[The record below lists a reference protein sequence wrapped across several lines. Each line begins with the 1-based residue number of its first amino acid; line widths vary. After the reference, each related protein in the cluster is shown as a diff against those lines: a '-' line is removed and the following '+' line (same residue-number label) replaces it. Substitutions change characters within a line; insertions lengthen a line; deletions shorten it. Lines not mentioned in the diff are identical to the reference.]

1 MSKYGPLT
9 VFLAARHGR
18 KVRMTFAEIEAVL
31 GQKLP
36 EKSKSVRAWWSN
48 NPSNN
53 VMTKAWLAAGYRT
66 AEVDVAG
73 EVLSFV
79 PQTAEGFGEMKQA
92 EFEAPPKSTPAD
104 QKKEGQPKHHPAYGA
119 LKGMI
124 TILPGVDLTEPA
136 FEDWKEL
143 YGEE

>member
-9 VFLAARHGR
+9 AFLAAEHGR

-36 EKSKSVRAWWSN
+36 AKSKAVRAWWSN

-79 PQTAEGFGEMKQA
+79 PQAAERFGEMKQA
-92 EFEAPPKSTPAD
+92 EFELPKAKPAD
-104 QKKEGQPKHHPAYGA
+104 QDEHKEPKHHPAYGA

-124 TILPGVDLTEPA
+124 TILPGVDLTEPLW
-136 FEDWKEL
+136 EDWKEL

>member
-1 MSKYGPLT
+1 MSKYEPLT
-9 VFLAARHGR
+9 AFLVAKHGL
-18 KVRMTFAEIEAVL
+18 KARMTFAEIESVL
-31 GQKLP
+31 GRKLP
-36 EKSKSVRAWWSN
+36 VKSKAVRAWWSN

-66 AEVDVAG
+66 AEVDIAG
-73 EVLSFV
+73 EMLSFV
-79 PQTAEGFGEMKQA
+79 PQAAEGFGEMKQA
-92 EFEAPPKSTPAD
+92 EFEPPKAQPAD
-104 QKKEGQPKHHPAYGA
+104 QGEQKEPKHHPAYGA